1 MQFNRMKRREVMTLL
16 GGAAAAWPLAARA
29 QQPPLPVIGFL
40 STRSPDDTKYLAAA
54 FHKGLAET
62 GFVEGRNV
70 GIESSWGFGQY
81 DRLPA
86 MAAEFA
92 RRQVALIVATGGE
105 PAAFAAKA
113 ATSTIP
119 IVFVIGGDPV
129 RQGLAA
135 SLSRP
140 GGNMTGITLLTNQLE
155 PKRLGLLRQW
165 FPQAPIFGLLVD
177 TSFPPSEGQL
187 KDAQAAARA
196 IDLQLRVLPAS
207 SDAEIDAAFETIAR
221 EGIAPIL
228 VAASPFFDTR
238 RIKLVELAALHRVPA
253 MYHFREFAEAGGL
266 VSYGIDP
273 ADALRQVGVYAGRVL
288 KGAKP
293 AELPV
298 MQASKFEFV
307 MNMKTAR
314 ALALDVPL
322 GLSAAADEVIE

>member
-1 MQFNRMKRREVMTLL
+1 MQRREFIGLIG
-16 GGAAAAWPLAARA
+16 GGAAWPFAARA
-29 QQPPLPVIGFL
+29 QQQPLPVIGVL
-40 STRSPDDTKYLAAA
+40 STRSPDDSQHLRAA
-54 FHKGLAET
+54 FRKGLAET
-62 GFVEGRNV
+62 GAVEGRNV
-70 GIESSWGFGQY
+70 EIEWSYGFGQY

-92 RRQVALIVATGGE
+92 QRQVALIVAVGGE

-113 ATSTIP
+113 ATSTVP
-119 IVFVIGGDPV
+119 ILFVIGGDPV
-129 RQGLAA
+129 GQGLAA
-135 SLSRP
+135 SLNRP

-165 FPQAPIFGLLVD
+165 FPQAPVFRFLVNP
-177 TSFPPSEGQL
+177 SFPPSEGQL
-187 KDAQAAARA
+187 KDAQEAARV
-196 IDLQLRVLPAS
+196 IGLQLRVLPAS
-207 SDAEIDAAFETIAR
+207 SDAEIDAAFETIVR
-221 EGIAPIL
+221 EGTAPIL

-273 ADALRQVGVYAGRVL
+273 VEAVRQVGVYAGQVL
-288 KGAKP
+288 KGANP

-307 MNMKTAR
+307 INMKTAK
-314 ALALDVPL
+314 ALGLDVPL